1 MITRRLV
8 IVGAALMSAVLFA
21 QTPPPTSPPQTPAQQ
36 PQVTYR
42 TRTTLV
48 PIDVRVIDKDG
59 KPVTDLTQ
67 EDFTVYENNALQKIS
82 HFSAQAL
89 VPQQVS
95 ATDLKAGLSREADDE
110 LKPQTRRIFLIVLG
124 RGRLQPP
131 SKGVDAMLGMLR
143 TRLLPQDQ
151 VAVMAYN
158 RATDFTADHDRIIP
172 IVERFKKLH
181 EGIESKLANYFS
193 GLRAVY

>member
-1 MITRRLV
+1 MITRPLV
-8 IVGAALMSAVLFA
+8 IVGVALMSAVLFA
-21 QTPPPTSPPQTPAQQ
+21 QTPPAQTPPAQTPAQQ

-48 PIDVRVIDKDG
+48 PIDVRVIDRDG

-131 SKGVDAMLGMLR
+131 SKGVDAML
-143 TRLLPQDQ
+143 
-151 VAVMAYN
+151 
-158 RATDFTADHDRIIP
+158 
-172 IVERFKKLH
+172 
-181 EGIESKLANYFS
+181 
-193 GLRAVY
+193 